1 MSEPV
6 VNGEA
11 VQPIV
16 NANAEQQTTEAV
28 KPTEA
33 APDFSKMIADA
44 LAENDKKWQSRFDKV
59 LTEKKQ
65 VESKTLTV
73 EERMAQLES
82 ERAAE
87 RLAWTRKEHKLSAG
101 FDDEMHAAMLDYASA
116 DPDKIADGAAKIKAM
131 LDAKD
136 KSYGAKIAELEAKI
150 KWGDTAPP
158 AGSSSA
164 NSITREAFDKMD
176 AKSRAAFMA
185 KPGATIRD

>member
-44 LAENDKKWQSRFDKV
+44 LAENDRKWQSRSDKV

-73 EERMAQLES
+73 EERMAQLEY
-82 ERAAE
+82 ERAAK

-116 DPDKIADGAAKIKAM
+116 DPDKIADGAAKIKAL

-136 KSYGAKIAELEAKI
+136 KSYGAKIAELEARI
-150 KWGDTAPP
+150 KWGDTPP
-158 AGSSSA
+158 RAGSSSA
-164 NSITREAFDKMD
+164 NSITR
-176 AKSRAAFMA
+176 
-185 KPGATIRD
+185 